1 MRPLRACGC
10 GRGRRA
16 HGRVQLRPVDFPSLP
31 KRWALASIR
40 VRILVGFVGML
51 ALATI
56 GSVLVA
62 REVITSRLDER
73 IDRDLAQEA
82 SELRRLAAGVD
93 PATGA
98 PFGDDVRRIFRVF
111 FAQNTPSRG
120 EAVLTFVDGEPF
132 LRSRQVVGYRLDQDP
147 QLVEHWGSLTQ
158 TERGEA
164 DTPAGPVDFLA
175 VPLHADGRVLG
186 VFVVSFFRELEA
198 NVVDDATIATA
209 GVGLAVLLIGSLLA
223 WRVAE
228 SVLRPVR
235 TVTQTARSITDTDF
249 SRRIDVRGN
258 DEVAELAA
266 AFNATLDRLESAFVT
281 QRRFLNDAGHEL
293 KTPLTIVT
301 GHLELLGE
309 EAAER
314 EATLAL
320 VLDELDRMSR
330 IVNDLLLL
338 AKAEAPDFLHLE
350 TVDVGVLTDEVQTK
364 AAALAPRRWTVD
376 ARGRGLVV
384 ADRQRLTQ
392 ALMQLAENAAR
403 QTEEDDEIAVGSRV
417 EDGEARFWIR
427 DEGPGIPLRD
437 QARVFTRFSR
447 GAGSNRGE
455 GSGLGLSIVQA
466 IAQAHHG
473 RVELASR
480 EGAGAT
486 FTLVLPVDQP
496 PAVRA

>member
-1 MRPLRACGC
+1 MVA
-10 GRGRRA
+10 
-16 HGRVQLRPVDFPSLP
+16 SLLP
-31 KRWALASIR
+31 DRWALASIR
-40 VRILVGFVGML
+40 ARILVGFVGML
-51 ALATI
+51 ALATL

-82 SELRRLAAGVD
+82 SELRRLAAGDD
-93 PATGA
+93 PATGE
-98 PFGDDVRRIFRVF
+98 PFGDDVRAIFRVF
-111 FAQNTPSRG
+111 FEQNTPSRG
-120 EAVLTFVDGEPF
+120 EAVLTFVNGEPF
-132 LRSRQVVGYRLDQDP
+132 LRSRPVAPYRLDDDP
-147 QLVEHWGSLTQ
+147 ELVDHWGSLTE
-158 TERGEA
+158 TERGDV
-164 DTPAGPVDFLA
+164 DTPAGRVDFLA
-175 VPLHADGRVLG
+175 VPLRVEDRVPG
-186 VFVVSFFRELEA
+186 VVVVSFFRELEA
-198 NVVDDATIATA
+198 GVVNDATIATA

-266 AFNATLDRLESAFVT
+266 ACNATLDRLESAFVT

-301 GHLELLGE
+301 GHLELLGDDRT
-309 EAAER
+309 ER

-350 TVDVGVLTDEVQTK
+350 TVDVGVLTDEVRTK

-384 ADRQRLTQ
+384 ADRQRVTQ
-392 ALMQLAENAAR
+392 ALMQLAENAAK
-403 QTEEDDEIAVGSRV
+403 QTHEDDEIAVGSRV
-417 EDGEARFWIR
+417 EDGEALFWVR
-427 DEGPGIPLRD
+427 DEGPGIAPEE

-447 GAGSNRGE
+447 GADSFRSE

-480 EGAGAT
+480 EGAGST

-496 PAVRA
+496 EARDA